1 MPCMP
6 KKTFAAALA
15 TGNHLVAQLKKNQ
28 RILFEAVSAIAASN
42 PPQDTAFTR
51 ELARN
56 RQEDRTV
63 EVFAVGDALA
73 RTDWQP
79 LIQTIVRVSR
89 RTLTFNTA
97 TGEWKP
103 RSEVAWYVTSASG
116 LSASDWQT
124 VIRGHWG
131 IENRNHHVRDVSC
144 GEDKS
149 RIRTNPGIMARARSC
164 ALNILRHNGVPNV
177 AKALWTGALDLDIVL
192 NYKGL

>member
-1 MPCMP
+1 MP

-28 RILFEAVSAIAASN
+28 RTLFEAVSAIAASN

-63 EVFAVGDALA
+63 EVFTVGDALA

-79 LIQTIVRVSR
+79 LIKTIVRVSR
-89 RTLTFNTA
+89 RTLIFNTA

-131 IENRNHHVRDVSC
+131 IENRNHYVRDVSC

-164 ALNILRHNGVPNV
+164 AINILRHNGVPNV
-177 AKALWTGALDLDIVL
+177 AKALWAGALDLDIVL

>member
-1 MPCMP
+1 MP

-28 RILFEAVSAIAASN
+28 RTLFEAASAIAASN
-42 PPQDTAFTR
+42 APQDTAFTR

-56 RQEDRTV
+56 RQEDRAV
-63 EVFAVGDALA
+63 EVFTVGDALA
-73 RTDWQP
+73 GSDWQP
-79 LIQTIVRVSR
+79 LIKTIVRVSR
-89 RTLTFNTA
+89 RTLIFNTA

-131 IENRNHHVRDVSC
+131 IENRNHYVRDVSC

-164 ALNILRHNGVPNV
+164 ALNILRHNGVPNI
-177 AKALWTGALDLDIVL
+177 AKALWAGALDLDLVL